1 MWVPPEDK
9 DPIQY
14 MAPVK
19 KNTSLFGGVNAD
31 TGKFV
36 SLFEKTF
43 DADSFKRFLRKLL
56 KSRRKNKRMLLVLD
70 NARYH
75 HAVLLKPFLH
85 KHRNHLSLIFLPS
98 YSPEL
103 NAIERVW
110 KLLRRL
116 STHNRY
122 FESLELLKNAIKK
135 QLRFWY
141 RPNQTLIKLC
151 RII

>member
-1 MWVPPEDK
+1 
-9 DPIQY
+9 
-14 MAPVK
+14 
-19 KNTSLFGGVNAD
+19 
-31 TGKFV
+31 
-36 SLFEKTF
+36 
-43 DADSFKRFLRKLL
+43 
-56 KSRRKNKRMLLVLD
+56 MLLVLD

-110 KLLRRL
+110 KLLRRF